1 MGAGDEG
8 FLIVDPD
15 SFPSSLY
22 TTLGPGLVQLGPL
35 HQETITEGGRGE
47 GGGDFV
53 VKSKSLILNKI
64 ISDMNI

>member
-8 FLIVDPD
+8 FLVVDPD

-47 GGGDFV
+47 GGG
-53 VKSKSLILNKI
+53 ILL
-64 ISDMNI
+64 

>member
-8 FLIVDPD
+8 FLVVDPD
-15 SFPSSLY
+15 SFPASLY

-47 GGGDFV
+47 GGREFFC
-53 VKSKSLILNKI
+53 KFKI
-64 ISDMNI
+64 HHPQKLISDLNI